1 MTALLLIHAFATL
14 FMVGLVWFVQVVH
27 YPMFADV
34 PAPAFAAYSTEHSR
48 RTSWVVGPPMLAEGG
63 AAIAIAVLAP
73 SALAIAGLVLVLALA
88 GITVGVSAR
97 CHGRLSLG
105 FDAVQHRRLVT
116 TNWLRTA
123 LWTARGAIALALLAG
138 A

>member
-1 MTALLLIHAFATL
+1 MTALLVVHAFATL
-14 FMVGLVWFVQVVH
+14 HMVGLVWFVQVVH
-27 YPMFADV
+27 YPMFASV

-48 RTSWVVGPPMLAEGG
+48 RTSWVVGPPMLAEG
-63 AAIAIAVLAP
+63 ATALAIAVLAP
-73 SALAIAGLVLVLALA
+73 SPLSLAGLALVVALACVTVL
-88 GITVGVSAR
+88 VSAR
-97 CHGRLSLG
+97 CHGRLAHG
-105 FDAVQHRRLVT
+105 FDAAQHRRLVT

>member
-1 MTALLLIHAFATL
+1 MTALLVVHAFATL
-14 FMVGLVWFVQVVH
+14 YMVGLVWFVQVVH

-34 PAPAFAAYSTEHSR
+34 PEPAFAAYSAEHSR

-63 AAIAIAVLAP
+63 AALVIAALAP
-73 SALAIAGLVLVLALA
+73 SPLALTGAGLVLALA
-88 GITVGVSAR
+88 GITLLVSAR
-97 CHGRLSLG
+97 CHGRLALG
-105 FDAVQHRRLVT
+105 FDAGQHRRLVT